1 MRRAPLWIFLLALAI
16 GSTAFGQQIAVA
28 GEKLYC
34 AGGGHQDGTS
44 GVVLIEDGKIVDIV
58 EGNKIPV
65 GYQRFA
71 AAYVTPGLIDTKN
84 ATGISGEYNIPA
96 DQDQDEETDPNTAD
110 VRAFDSFNPS
120 ERLVE
125 YINSYGITTIQ
136 VAPGLA
142 NPVAGQAAIFKTRGP
157 NSQLM
162 TAEEM
167 VVKPVSAVVFDLGEF
182 PKQVYGRRNKPP
194 ATRMMTAEIIRK
206 ALVDAQTYQK
216 KWDEWNKSDKKDST
230 KQPARD
236 LKLESVAHVLSG
248 EAQAIFNAYRKD
260 DIATALRLA
269 KEFQLKP
276 VISSA
281 TEGYL
286 IRDALKSSQASVL
299 AGPTLQRIDSLETM
313 NATLENAALLVD
325 AGIPLALMTGYE
337 SYVPKTRVLL
347 FEAGVAAAN
356 GLGFERA
363 LRAATID
370 GARILGIADRVGSLE
385 KGKDADVVLYD
396 GDPFEYTSHV
406 TTVLVN
412 GKITYQTSW
421 ACGASPCMKIAAVSR
436 HSLQPATGLLNGRRF
451 FAAF

>member
-1 MRRAPLWIFLLALAI
+1 MRPGTVCAFLFLFASCL
-16 GSTAFGQQIAVA
+16 GAFGQKIAVA
-28 GEKLYC
+28 GDRLYT
-34 AGGGHQDGTS
+34 ASGQRQDGKP
-44 GVVLIEDGKIVDIV
+44 GVVLIEEGKIVAIA
-58 EGNKIPV
+58 EGSKIPD
-65 GYQRFA
+65 GYQGFE

-84 ATGISGEYNIPA
+84 AVGISGEYNIPA

-120 ERLVE
+120 ERLIE
-125 YINSYGITTIQ
+125 YINSYGVTTVQ

-157 NSQLM
+157 SSPLM

-167 VVKPVSAVVFDLGEF
+167 AVKPISAMVFDLGEF
-182 PKQVYGRRNKPP
+182 PKQVYGKRNKPP

-206 ALVDAQTYQK
+206 TLLEAQSYQK
-216 KWDEWNKSDKKDST
+216 KWQEWNQSDKKDSA

-236 LKLESVAHVLSG
+236 PKLEAVSHVLSG
-248 EAQAIFNAYRKD
+248 ELPAIFNAYRED

-269 KEFQLKP
+269 KEFNLKP
-276 VISSA
+276 LISSA

-299 AGPTLQRIDSLETM
+299 AGPTLQRLDGLETM
-313 NATLENAALLVD
+313 NATLENAALLAD

-337 SYVPKTRVLL
+337 SYVPKARVLL
-347 FEAGVAAAN
+347 FEAGIAAAN
-356 GLGFERA
+356 GLGFERT

-406 TTVLVN
+406 TAVLVN
-412 GKITYQTSW
+412 GKITYQ
-421 ACGASPCMKIAAVSR
+421 ASAISK
-436 HSLQPATGLLNGRRF
+436 
-451 FAAF
+451 